1 MVKGTVVSIHIAAKA
16 EGPMQ
21 AVGQV
26 RAIPGQGL
34 EKDRYAEQA
43 GTFSKHEPSNEL
55 TLIEAEVSEAL
66 QRDYGIDLMAGESRR
81 NITTR
86 GVALNHLVGKEF
98 RIGEIRARGL
108 RLCEPC
114 SHLEKLTGKRLIKGL
129 LHRGG
134 LRAQILT
141 AGDVRVGD
149 EITAE

>member
-1 MVKGTVVSIHIAAKA
+1 MTRSKANGTPRHLAQSGAGGRFGPSVLAQRWHVEHEDVFWSLYLPSYNPFFRIA
-16 EGPMQ
+16 P
-21 AVGQV
+21 
-26 RAIPGQGL
+26 L
-34 EKDRYAEQA
+34 
-43 GTFSKHEPSNEL
+43 
-55 TLIEAEVSEAL
+55 SEAL
-66 QRDYGIDLMAGESRR
+66 QRDYGIELMAGESRR

-86 GVALNHLVGKEF
+86 GVALNHLVGREF

>member
-1 MVKGTVVSIHIAAKA
+1 MLKDMGEHGIGELVRRQPRIMQQARQATGGGFLIAERAGEGGLFSRLVVNDRGDK
-16 EGPMQ
+16 
-21 AVGQV
+21 VGD
-26 RAIPGQGL
+26 G
-34 EKDRYAEQA
+34 
-43 GTFSKHEPSNEL
+43 
-55 TLIEAEVSEAL
+55 IE
-66 QRDYGIDLMAGESRR
+66 LMAGESRR

-149 EITAE
+149 EITAVATPAGRN